1 MLQEMQTA
9 GLRPNERT
17 FSTLMRGCMRDARGD
32 AAQVVL
38 LQMQQNGVSPDGP
51 CLEYAVKA
59 LVYDGELKA
68 ASKLCKLH
76 ARDIT
81 AAAAVVLAT
90 GWAVAGE
97 RKKAAKAAALAREKL
112 APGSDAKLNP
122 FKKAE
127 AGNSHEM
134 YSVHQASELQVCPL
148 QIMLKSTEIDF
159 DFTIR
164 SQRDLE
170 RIDDEVKRIK
180 SGVAGAE
187 ACKSMRR
194 SPRVLF
200 VRGGSSSAAL
210 DRDHLLSR
218 FPARLSAG
226 ELCIEA
232 GSGYGEWVVS
242 FACLRG
248 VFVQLMLSLQ
258 VHTASQQPQQ
268 RWVAVELRAD
278 RCEIRFFQTES
289 WFHFCCV
296 RIWAS
301 WSRACMARLDNVV
314 LVCGSGADVL
324 QLLVGDGAA
333 AAVHCA
339 FPPCQWLLHVMPAQ
353 ATTQSPPYGAVVHA
367 T

>member
-1 MLQEMQTA
+1 MLQEMQSA

-134 YSVHQASELQVCPL
+134 YSVHQASELQVHPL
-148 QIMLKSTEIDF
+148 KILIKSTEIDF
-159 DFTIR
+159 DFTVR

-200 VRGGSSSAAL
+200 VRGGGSSTVL

-242 FACLRG
+242 LAFVRCIVCL
-248 VFVQLMLSLQ
+248 L
-258 VHTASQQPQQ
+258 
-268 RWVAVELRAD
+268 
-278 RCEIRFFQTES
+278 
-289 WFHFCCV
+289 
-296 RIWAS
+296 
-301 WSRACMARLDNVV
+301 N
-314 LVCGSGADVL
+314 
-324 QLLVGDGAA
+324 
-333 AAVHCA
+333 
-339 FPPCQWLLHVMPAQ
+339 
-353 ATTQSPPYGAVVHA
+353 
-367 T
+367 